1 MLNSINALRKHKYW
15 IDRVDWTRRLVP
27 LHISISVLV
36 SLLSLTLGLL
46 LITLTF
52 SNQKEAALKSTQI
65 AFQRATQL
73 TADHIHT
80 IVSPAKL
87 LTGLTAEMVD
97 PSWSRDRRVSEML
110 PYFRQA
116 LLTTP
121 WLISA
126 YVGYEDGSFIQVK
139 PLRDDQTLRKSVNAP
154 QNAAYLL
161 VESTI
166 DESGIRAL
174 YSFFDSALNLVS
186 TSSRFEWDY
195 DPRLRSWYQQ
205 AIKQKDI
212 VAIKPYRFASSGLP
226 GVTSARQLTKGK
238 GVVGVDILLSD
249 IKRLLGQNLLT
260 KNSEIVIFE
269 ENGTVFTYVGAEES
283 VRKYA
288 DAVFNGGLNIKDLD
302 RPGLDAFYKQYIIDR
317 KNEAV
322 LLLAESKR
330 WFGYSSPL
338 TGENDESLYIG
349 MISPFEELMHDAIEA
364 RRKNITISVVVIS
377 LAIVIGLVISRRISK
392 NLQLLAEQAEHIRN
406 FEFDYPIDVHSN
418 ITEIAYLS
426 RTMAVMKTAI
436 QRFIDISRGLSAE
449 KDMARVLELILEE
462 ARSVTGADGG
472 SVALVSDD
480 GRKLEY
486 QVVKNQR
493 IGKYEG
499 GVSGSPVSVAVVEID
514 TVDQTGGI
522 DLYSVRQGEIV
533 ILDENNHRS
542 DLDLAGIQNQYKS
555 GGYSC
560 QSLLAI
566 PLFNRQDEVVGLL
579 QLVNARD
586 KRDGKHV
593 GFSHSLVSYVQALSA
608 NAGLALDNNRL
619 LRAQKE
625 LFDAFVQLL
634 AGAIDTKS
642 VYTGGH
648 CQRVPV
654 LAESLA
660 VAAAKTEYS
669 PFSEFSLTESE
680 RYELYVA
687 SWLHDCGKITTPEYV
702 VDKATKLET
711 IYNRIHEVRMRF
723 EVIWR
728 DLEIDYLRE
737 NARNGEDVKQK
748 KELERQRAQL
758 REEFAFVADANL
770 GGEYMSPENIER
782 LKSIGQRGWMRYFD
796 NRVGLSQDEMAR
808 MDGIAVEALPA
819 IEKLLTDKPEHIVI
833 RAENE
838 RPFGEN
844 PYGFQMDVPEN
855 SENSGELYN
864 LSVNKGTLTEEERFK
879 INNHIV
885 QTIQM
890 LKRLPFPKEM
900 DRVPDWAGSHHE
912 KLDGTGYP
920 RGLGAEELSIPERV
934 MAIADIFEALTASDR
949 PYKQAKSLNQSLHI
963 MSLMRNEHHICPDLF
978 DLFLTTG
985 VFKEYA
991 EAYLRPEQIDKVN
1004 INDFLSVN

>member
-1 MLNSINALRKHKYW
+1 MLNGINALRNLKHW
-15 IDRVDWTRRLVP
+15 IRRENWSRRFVP

-52 SNQKEAALKSTQI
+52 SNQKEAVLKSTQI

-73 TADHIHT
+73 TADHIQT
-80 IVSPAKL
+80 IVSPAQL

-97 PSWSRDRRVSEML
+97 PSWNRDRRVSEML

-116 LLTTP
+116 LKTTP
-121 WLISA
+121 WLIST

-139 PLRDDQTLRKSVNAP
+139 PLKKNQILRNSVNAP

-166 DESGIRAL
+166 DESGNTAL
-174 YSFFDSALNLVS
+174 YSYFDSDLNLIS
-186 TSSRFEWDY
+186 TSDRFKRDY
-195 DPRLRSWYQQ
+195 DPRLRPWYQQ
-205 AIKQKDI
+205 ALKQKNNI
-212 VAIKPYRFASSGLP
+212 VTKPYQFSSSGLP
-226 GVTSARQLTKGK
+226 GVTSARQLAEGS
-238 GVVGVDILLSD
+238 GVVGADILLSD

-269 ENGTVFTYVGAEES
+269 KKGTVLTYVGAEES

-288 DAVFNGGLNIKDLD
+288 DAVLKGGLNIHDLD
-302 RPGLDAFYKQYIIDR
+302 RPGLSAFYRQFISDSN
-317 KNEAV
+317 NEAV
-322 LLLAESKR
+322 LLSVESKR

-338 TGENDESLYIG
+338 TGKNDESLYIG
-349 MISPFEELMHDAIEA
+349 MISPFEELLHDAIEA
-364 RRKNITISVVVIS
+364 RRHNIAISAVVIL
-377 LAIVIGLVISRRISK
+377 LAILIGLVISRRISK
-392 NLQLLAEQAEHIRN
+392 NLQLLTEQAEHIRN
-406 FEFDYPIDVHSN
+406 FEFECPIDVHSR
-418 ITEIAYLS
+418 ISEIAYLS
-426 RTMAVMKTAI
+426 HTMTVMKTAI

-449 KDMARVLELILEE
+449 KDMDRVLELILEE

-480 GRKLEY
+480 GLRLEY
-486 QVVKNQR
+486 QVIRNQR

-499 GVSGSPVSVAVVEID
+499 GVSGSPVTAPVVEID
-514 TVDQTGGI
+514 ATDLAGAI

-533 ILDENNHRS
+533 IFDENNPRS
-542 DLDLAGIQNQYKS
+542 DLDSDGIQKHYRS
-555 GGYSC
+555 EGYSC
-560 QSLLAI
+560 QSLLVI

-586 KRDGKHV
+586 KAGEKPI

-642 VYTGGH
+642 AYTGGH

-660 VAAAKTEYS
+660 VAAAKSEQG
-669 PFSEFSLTESE
+669 PFLEFSLTENE

-687 SWLHDCGKITTPEYV
+687 SWLHDCGKVTTPEYV

-711 IYNRIHEVRMRF
+711 IYNRIHEIRMRF

-728 DLEIDYLRE
+728 DLEIDFLRE
-737 NARNGEDVKQK
+737 NTRNGEDAQQK
-748 KELERQRAQL
+748 EELERQRAQL
-758 REEFAFVADANL
+758 REEFAFVADTNL

-782 LKSIGQRGWMRYFD
+782 LKSIGQRGWMRHFD

-808 MDGIAVEALPA
+808 IGGLAVEALPA
-819 IEKLLTDKPEHIVI
+819 IEKLLADKPEHIVI

-838 RPFGEN
+838 KPFGEN
-844 PYGFQMDVPEN
+844 PYCFQMGMPEN

-864 LSVNKGTLTEEERFK
+864 LSIDKGTLTEEERFK

-890 LKRLPFPKEM
+890 LKRLPFPKEL

-949 PYKQAKSLNQSLHI
+949 PYKQAKSLSQSLHI

-991 EAYLRPEQIDKVN
+991 EAYLRPEQIDKVD